1 MSTLKANKYQHVD
14 RSSPSIEIN
23 ADGSVSI
30 ASTVTYEDV
39 TSVDSVGVITGRSNA
54 DLQSRVNVGSGVSI
68 NAGGLNV
75 TAGISTLQAVTA
87 TTGTFSGY
95 VDIAQKIV
103 HTGDADTSIEFDTNI
118 IKFETAGSER
128 ARITGTDVLLGTG
141 SNTTATTQNSSV
153 SRNLQLIGSN
163 NLIFSGMCGNM
174 QKSVIIEALHD
185 GRTNHER
192 YAQINLETDNTDNG
206 DIVFH
211 TASYTNAISER
222 LRIDSGG
229 LVTQKST
236 WSNTYIG
243 TATTQCGYQV
253 QNQSDTTNTYAALRL
268 TAGSSSPATAQIAS
282 IRTGTGQNDLAFQL
296 ETSNAAFEAMRLVGS
311 NGGLYIGIPGNYTA
325 NSSANSLILGGT
337 SSGTNTGMTIVSNAS
352 QSGNLAFGDADDA
365 FRGAIQYLHA
375 SDAMR
380 ILTAGAQV
388 GRIDSSQRVMLGA
401 DDSTSVGGGGN
412 TVQIVGSTAYTGT
425 SIIRT
430 AAAGGNISFAA
441 GSSGTNVSSGNALG
455 YIKAFGYHTNGY
467 DEYARITFSA
477 ATTTGDGDAPGKITL
492 STTNDGASSPTDRLT
507 IDAQGKAYFT
517 PNEAGGFEAKWTDV
531 DSAGPFGKFW
541 NSDSVYGGGVQFKNN
556 NARGGVEFLNTSGS
570 NVASLYNSTGGWH
583 WGANI
588 ILDSGGIGFN
598 DTSTANHLD
607 DYEEGSWT
615 PYLNTN
621 GAGTL
626 SATYTVQTGR
636 FTKIGDLVYVMW
648 DITVSDTPSGN
659 NGYPQITGLPFTP
672 RSSQTDGG
680 YPIPLFRDSS
690 AMPAD
695 ARIYATSSYGH
706 NDGDAIWIQYYNSS
720 GAIQQSN
727 GGTFWASGRCQG
739 TMVYK
744 V

>member
-311 NGGLYIGIPGNYTA
+311 NGGLYIGIPGNYT
-325 NSSANSLILGGT
+325 
-337 SSGTNTGMTIVSNAS
+337 SN
-352 QSGNLAFGDADDA
+352 
-365 FRGAIQYLHA
+365 
-375 SDAMR
+375 
-380 ILTAGAQV
+380 
-388 GRIDSSQRVMLGA
+388 
-401 DDSTSVGGGGN
+401 
-412 TVQIVGSTAYTGT
+412 
-425 SIIRT
+425 
-430 AAAGGNISFAA
+430 
-441 GSSGTNVSSGNALG
+441 
-455 YIKAFGYHTNGY
+455 
-467 DEYARITFSA
+467 
-477 ATTTGDGDAPGKITL
+477 
-492 STTNDGASSPTDRLT
+492 
-507 IDAQGKAYFT
+507 
-517 PNEAGGFEAKWTDV
+517 
-531 DSAGPFGKFW
+531 
-541 NSDSVYGGGVQFKNN
+541 
-556 NARGGVEFLNTSGS
+556 
-570 NVASLYNSTGGWH
+570 
-583 WGANI
+583 
-588 ILDSGGIGFN
+588 
-598 DTSTANHLD
+598 
-607 DYEEGSWT
+607 
-615 PYLNTN
+615 
-621 GAGTL
+621 
-626 SATYTVQTGR
+626 
-636 FTKIGDLVYVMW
+636 
-648 DITVSDTPSGN
+648 
-659 NGYPQITGLPFTP
+659 
-672 RSSQTDGG
+672 
-680 YPIPLFRDSS
+680 
-690 AMPAD
+690 
-695 ARIYATSSYGH
+695 
-706 NDGDAIWIQYYNSS
+706 
-720 GAIQQSN
+720 
-727 GGTFWASGRCQG
+727 
-739 TMVYK
+739 
-744 V
+744 